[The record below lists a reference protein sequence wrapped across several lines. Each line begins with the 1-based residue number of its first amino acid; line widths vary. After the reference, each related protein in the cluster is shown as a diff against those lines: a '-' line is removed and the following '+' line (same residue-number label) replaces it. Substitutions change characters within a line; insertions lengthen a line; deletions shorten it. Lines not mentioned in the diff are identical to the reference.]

1 MYLIIVSRG
10 NIEGDGGV
18 GDTSGRTV
26 RFVEEILYS
35 NPWNLILG
43 FTPDRCFVFA
53 FVFLAK
59 PWLVGFQFPDQGLNL
74 GPGSESMKS

>member
-10 NIEGDGGV
+10 NMEGDGGV

-43 FTPDRCFVFA
+43 SHPHPGVL
-53 FVFLAK
+53 FLFLFFW
-59 PWLVGFQFPDQGLNL
+59 PNHGLRDFSS
-74 GPGSESMKS
+74 PTRD